1 MVPGRD
7 APSRMWGCLL
17 LHRKRHVGL
26 SFLFFPLGVEGQ
38 EDCVPPSGN
47 HNEPGG
53 KASMEAASGVRK
65 KIASTGTIQILGSS
79 DVRVNITGDVPVWGL
94 G

>member
-1 MVPGRD
+1 M
-7 APSRMWGCLL
+7 
-17 LHRKRHVGL
+17 
-26 SFLFFPLGVEGQ
+26 
-38 EDCVPPSGN
+38 PPSGN

-53 KASMEAASGVRK
+53 KASMEAASRVRK

-94 G
+94 GWCDEPRVPPPQIYLVPHPFPFLWWSLLLRPLLRAI